1 MPAAASSASSS
12 EIVQMLD
19 HCIPANNYTERLDLI
34 LYCIDHYHLL
44 MESQMLAFSVICVF
58 RLIID
63 VCEDEEHCDLL
74 TSFVDLVDEGIRS

>member
-1 MPAAASSASSS
+1 MSAVASSSS

-19 HCIPANNYTERLDLI
+19 GCIPANNYTERLDLI
-34 LYCIDHYHLL
+34 LYCIDHYNLL

-63 VCEDEEHCDLL
+63 VCEDEDHSDLL
-74 TSFVDLVDEGIRS
+74 TSFVDLVEEGIRS